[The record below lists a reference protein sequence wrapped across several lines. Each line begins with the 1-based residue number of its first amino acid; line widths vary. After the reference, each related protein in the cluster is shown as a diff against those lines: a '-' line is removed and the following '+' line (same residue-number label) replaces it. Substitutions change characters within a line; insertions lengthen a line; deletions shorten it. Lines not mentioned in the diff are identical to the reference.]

1 MSHRKVVENSKK
13 ELNSFDAAELD
24 KLRWIEENEAKQNNK
39 FVFRDS
45 RTGRPVDPINAGKP
59 STVRGERRLG
69 SVSEILRWRV

>member
-1 MSHRKVVENSKK
+1 MESTDKDIGV
-13 ELNSFDAAELD
+13 FDIAELD
-24 KLRWIEENEAKQNNK
+24 KLQWIEENEVKQNNK

-69 SVSEILRWRV
+69 SVS